1 MGTSSVR
8 PPSAEV
14 VPRLHVRD
22 PDAWLSWAAWIV
34 IAFCCVQILTFS
46 YGRDQGIYAVVG
58 DGVLHGKMPYKDLWD
73 FKPPGIFLVYAL
85 AQGLFGRA
93 MVSIRI
99 VEVAGLIASVFGFM
113 RLAETFFERRVVG
126 LIGGAVA
133 ALLLAELEFWHTG
146 QPEVFG
152 GYLTTAALVLTTSPV
167 PARRRLW
174 IWFGVGALFG
184 LAFLFKPPLGGGA
197 IVCAAY
203 LATREQQR
211 SGSNERALYTL
222 LAIGTS
228 ALVPIALCAAWFM
241 LRGAWPALH
250 WTLAEFTPGYTTLGW
265 EGRQAATMLYYALE
279 EAFFKFSALAGAGVL
294 AMAAITPLHSREREG
309 SFLVL
314 GVIAMQLAGVAMQ
327 GKFFPYH
334 YAATLQLIGFLA
346 GLGLYKLWRR
356 CATGGLGGVLAFASF
371 VVIAT
376 DMRAATRDL
385 PQYFRER
392 AWLRLEYALRIPP
405 YTSREALDRE
415 CSYVADY
422 NLSAD
427 RDVALE
433 VRSRTSSADPI
444 FVWGFEPAIYWLAER
459 SPSSRF
465 IYDVAQRTEWQKGYA
480 RAELLR
486 DLHKHPPALI
496 IVQHNDVFPAV
507 TGHLLDSHDELAGF
521 PELSHLMEADY
532 ENVKRIEDFD
542 LYERKKSTTEAGL

>member
-14 VPRLHVRD
+14 VPRLHIRD
-22 PDAWLSWAAWIV
+22 PDVWLSWVAWGV
-34 IAFCCVQILTFS
+34 IAFCSIQILTFS

-93 MVSIRI
+93 MVSIRLL
-99 VEVAGLIASVFGFM
+99 EVAGLIASVFGFA
-113 RLAETFFERRVVG
+113 RLSETFFERRVVG

-152 GYLTTAALVLTTSPV
+152 GYLTTAALVLSTSPSL
-167 PARRRLW
+167 ARRR
-174 IWFGVGALFG
+174 IWVWLGVGALFG

-203 LATREQQR
+203 LAKRERQR
-211 SGSNERALYTL
+211 SGSNQRALYVL
-222 LAIGTS
+222 LAMGAAALAPIG
-228 ALVPIALCAAWFM
+228 LCAAWF
-241 LRGAWPALH
+241 LARGAWPALH

-265 EGRQAATMLYYALE
+265 EGRQAATMLYYSLE

-294 AMAAITPLHSREREG
+294 AMAMMAPIHSREREG
-309 SFLVL
+309 TFLLL
-314 GVIAMQLAGVAMQ
+314 GVLAMQLAGVAMQ

-334 YAATLQLIGFLA
+334 YAASLQLIGLLA

-356 CATGGLGGVLAFASF
+356 CVSGGAGGALAFASF
-371 VVIAT
+371 LVITT

-392 AWLRLEYALRIPP
+392 AWLRLQYALRIPP
-405 YTSREALDRE
+405 YTTRAALDRE

-422 NLSAD
+422 NLTAD

-433 VRSRTSSADPI
+433 VRSRTASSDPI
-444 FVWGFEPAIYWLAER
+444 FVWGFEPAIYWLADR
-459 SPSSRF
+459 PPSSRF
-465 IYDVAQRTEWQKGYA
+465 IYDVAQRTEWQRGYA
-480 RAELLR
+480 RAELLS
-486 DLHKHPPALI
+486 DLRKRPPALI

-507 TGHLLDSHDELAGF
+507 TGHVLDSHDELPGF
-521 PELSHLMEADY
+521 PELAHIVDHDY
-532 ENVKRIEDFD
+532 DFVKRIEDFD
-542 LYERKKSTTEAGL
+542 LYEKKPAPSARL

>member
-14 VPRLHVRD
+14 VPRLHIRD
-22 PDAWLSWAAWIV
+22 PDAWLGWVAWAV
-34 IAFCCVQILTFS
+34 IAFCSLQILTFS
-46 YGRDQGIYAVVG
+46 FGRDQGIYAVVA
-58 DGVLHGKMPYKDLWD
+58 DGILHGKMPYKDIWD

-85 AQGLFGRA
+85 AQALFGRA
-93 MVSIRI
+93 MVSIRLL
-99 VEVAGLIASVFGFM
+99 EVIGMVASVFGFV

-126 LIGGAVA
+126 LLGGAVA
-133 ALLLAELEFWHTG
+133 ALLLAELEFWHTA

-152 GYLTTAALVLTTSPV
+152 GYLTTAALVLTTSPFA
-167 PARRRLW
+167 ARKK
-174 IWFGVGALFG
+174 IWAWLGVGALFG

-203 LATREQQR
+203 IATREQKR
-211 SGSNERALYTL
+211 SGATQRAFYVLC
-222 LAIGTS
+222 AVGG
-228 ALVPIALCAAWFM
+228 AAFVPIGLCALWFVA
-241 LRGAWPALH
+241 RGAWPALH

-265 EGRQAATMLYYALE
+265 QGRQAATMLYYAIE
-279 EAFFKFSALAGAGVL
+279 EAFFKFSALAAAGVI
-294 AMAAITPLHSREREG
+294 AMASITPLHGREREG

-356 CATGGLGGVLAFASF
+356 CLAGGFGGVLAFASF

-392 AWLRLEYALRIPP
+392 AWMRLEYALRIPP
-405 YTSREALDRE
+405 FTSRAALDRE

-427 RDVALE
+427 REVSLE
-433 VRSRTSSADPI
+433 VRSRTSSADRI
-444 FVWGFEPAIYWLAER
+444 FVWGFEPVIYWLAER
-459 SPSSRF
+459 QPSSRF
-465 IYDVAQRTEWQKGYA
+465 IYDVPQRTEWQRGYA
-480 RAELLR
+480 RAELMR
-486 DLHKHPPALI
+486 DLVKHPPAMI

-507 TGHLLDSHDELAGF
+507 TGHVIDSHDELSGF
-521 PELSHLMEADY
+521 PELAHVIEDDY
-532 ENVKRIEDFD
+532 EYLKRIEDFD
-542 LYERKKSTTEAGL
+542 LYQRKSSNTAL